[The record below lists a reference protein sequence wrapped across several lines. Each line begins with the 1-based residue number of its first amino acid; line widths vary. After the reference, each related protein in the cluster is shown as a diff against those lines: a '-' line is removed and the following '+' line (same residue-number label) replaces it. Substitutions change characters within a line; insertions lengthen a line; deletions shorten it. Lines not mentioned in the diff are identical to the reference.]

1 MFNLKK
7 IIISIGIIG
16 IGGIALAVSLPE
28 SFTLEIYELK
38 TDKLVSI
45 EQTFNDPT
53 SKEYIKDLKANDK
66 ARIKSKEISKLTP
79 IGKYTKNNIEV
90 EIVGNIKAIEV
101 NGNHGIELFARAWK
115 NKKQLGFG
123 KDGSVDI
130 ERFRIYN
137 PPILVDDPNGTIVRT
152 WTDEITG
159 ELKQRKL
166 REDPKE
172 ALLQSLEHTIGLVG
186 KENTTIIKGSIGNT
200 TSTFY
205 PSAGAVSPV
214 DGYIR
219 NQNAVWATARDAA
232 DGNLASATATALYS
246 HLNPD
251 GTVYT
256 IWRSIILFDTSAIAD
271 TDTVDSATFSLYLTN
286 TADAINDAYSY
297 TGVVTSTPASNA
309 DVVTADFDQ
318 LGTVLQA
325 PSLDHTGLSTA
336 AYKDFTFNATGI
348 SNISK
353 TGVSKF
359 GIREGHDIEN
369 QSVAVSPDRVSG
381 NYWSAADETGT
392 TQDPKLVVVHS
403 AVVATSIEA
412 DLILFE

>member
-1 MFNLKK
+1 MIN
-7 IIISIGIIG
+7 
-16 IGGIALAVSLPE
+16 
-28 SFTLEIYELK
+28 EL
-38 TDKLVSI
+38 L
-45 EQTFNDPT
+45 T
-53 SKEYIKDLKANDK
+53 SKTAEEK
-66 ARIKSKEISKLTP
+66 T
-79 IGKYTKNNIEV
+79 
-90 EIVGNIKAIEV
+90 NIKAIEIAKLNH
-101 NGNHGIELFARAWK
+101 NGKFLKNGLDIEITELKTIKGGIELFARAWK

-166 REDPKE
+166 REDPIE
-172 ALLQSLEHTIGLVG
+172 AIRQDLAHTISLVG
-186 KENTTIIKGSIGNT
+186 KENTNIIKGKIGNT

-205 PSAGAVSPV
+205 PNPDVESTSV
-214 DGYIR
+214 DGYIK
-219 NQNAVWATARDAA
+219 NANSVWATARDAA
-232 DGNLASATATALYS
+232 DGSAASDSATAIYS

-251 GTVYT
+251 GTNYN
-256 IWRSIILFDTSAIAD
+256 IWRSIILFDTSAISD
-271 TDTVDSATFSLYLTN
+271 TDTVDSATMSLYLT
-286 TADAINDAYSY
+286 TTSDAINDAYSY
-297 TGVVTSTPASNA
+297 TGVVTSTPASNTA
-309 DVVTADFDQ
+309 VGTADFDQ

-325 PSLDHTGLSTA
+325 PSLDHTGLTTA

-348 SNISK
+348 SNVSK

-381 NYWSAADETGT
+381 NYWSAADEAGT

-403 AVVATSIEA
+403 VVVVKNISTLLLMNAG
-412 DLILFE
+412 